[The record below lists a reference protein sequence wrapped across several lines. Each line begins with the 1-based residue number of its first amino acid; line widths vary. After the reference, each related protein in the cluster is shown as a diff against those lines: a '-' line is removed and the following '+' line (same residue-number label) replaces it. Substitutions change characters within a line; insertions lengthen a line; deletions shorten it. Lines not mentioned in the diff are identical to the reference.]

1 MGMDP
6 IALQAGYDLLGDG
19 RPETLWLG
27 IGTLLMLIG
36 TFYFVASGWGVT
48 DKEAREYYSI
58 TILVPG
64 IASAAYLS
72 MFFGIGLTEVSVGG
86 EMLDIYYARYADWL
100 FTTPL
105 LLLDLALLAKVD
117 RSTIGTLIGVD
128 ALMIVTGLIGALS
141 HTVVARYTWWLFSTI
156 AMIVVL
162 YFLATSLRAATKER
176 SANVQS
182 TFNTL
187 TALVLVL
194 WTAYPIL
201 WIVGTEGAGVV
212 GLGIETLLFMVLD
225 VTAKV
230 GFGFILLRSRAI
242 LGETEAPEPSAGT
255 DAQAAD

>member
-1 MGMDP
+1 MDP
-6 IALQAGYDLLGDG
+6 TVLQAGFDLLGDG

-27 IGTLLMLIG
+27 IGTLFMLVG
-36 TFYFVASGWGVT
+36 TFYFIAKGWGVT
-48 DKEAREYYSI
+48 DREAREYYAI

-72 MFFGIGLTEVSVGG
+72 MFFGIGLAEVEVVGRG
-86 EMLDIYYARYADWL
+86 TLDIYYARYADWL

-117 RSTIGTLIGVD
+117 RATTGTLIGVD

-141 HTVVARYTWWLFSTI
+141 TTMLARYTWWLFSTI
-156 AMIVVL
+156 AFVFVL
-162 YFLATSLRAATKER
+162 YYLLTSLRSAAKQR
-176 SANVQS
+176 SEAVQS

-187 TALVLVL
+187 TALVAVL

-201 WIVGTEGAGVV
+201 WILGTEGAGVV
-212 GLGIETLLFMVLD
+212 GLGVETLAFMILD

-230 GFGFILLRSRAI
+230 GFGFVLLRSRAI
-242 LGETEAPEPSAGT
+242 LGDTEAPEPSAGGPS
-255 DAQAAD
+255 AAD

>member
-1 MGMDP
+1 MDP

-36 TFYFVASGWGVT
+36 TFYFIARGWGVT
-48 DKEAREYYSI
+48 DKEAREYYAI

-72 MFFGIGLTEVSVGG
+72 MFFGIGLTTVEVAGMA
-86 EMLDIYYARYADWL
+86 EPLEIYYARYADWL

-117 RSTIGTLIGVD
+117 RVTIGTLIGVD

-141 HTVVARYTWWLFSTI
+141 KTPLARYSWWLFSTI
-156 AMIVVL
+156 AFLFVL
-162 YFLATSLRAATKER
+162 YYLLTSLRSAAKQR
-176 SANVQS
+176 SAEVQS

-187 TALVLVL
+187 TALVAVL

-212 GLGIETLLFMVLD
+212 GLGIETLAFMVLD

-230 GFGFILLRSRAI
+230 GFGFVLLRSRAI
-242 LGETEAPEPSAGT
+242 LGDTEAPEPSAGA

>member
-1 MGMDP
+1 MDP
-6 IALQAGYDLLGDG
+6 TVLQAGFDVLGDG

-27 IGTLLMLIG
+27 IGTLFMLIG
-36 TFYFVASGWGVT
+36 TFYFIVKGWGVT
-48 DKEAREYYSI
+48 DKDAREYYAI

-72 MFFGIGLTEVSVGG
+72 MFFGVGLTEVEVVGRG
-86 EMLDIYYARYADWL
+86 TLEIYYARYADWL

-117 RSTIGTLIGVD
+117 RVSIGTLIGVD

-141 HTVVARYTWWLFSTI
+141 KTMLARYSWWLFSTI
-156 AMIVVL
+156 CMIIVL
-162 YFLATSLRAATKER
+162 YYLATSLRSAAKARGPEV
-176 SANVQS
+176 AK

-187 TALVLVL
+187 TVLVLVL
-194 WTAYPIL
+194 WTLYPIL

-212 GLGIETLLFMVLD
+212 GLGVETLAFMVLD

-230 GFGFILLRSRAI
+230 GFGFVLLRSRAI
-242 LGETEAPEPSAGT
+242 MGDAEAPEPSAGE
-255 DAQAAD
+255 ASAAD

>member
-1 MGMDP
+1 MDP
-6 IALQAGYDLLGDG
+6 TVMQAGFDLLGDG

-36 TFYFVASGWGVT
+36 TFYFIAKGWGVT
-48 DKEAREYYSI
+48 DEEAREYYAI

-64 IASAAYLS
+64 IATAAYLS
-72 MFFGIGLTEVSVGG
+72 MFFGIGLTEVEVAGRG
-86 EMLDIYYARYADWL
+86 TLDIYYARYADWL

-117 RSTIGTLIGVD
+117 RVSIGTLIGVD

-141 HTVVARYTWWLFSTI
+141 QTMLARYTWWLVSTI
-156 AMIVVL
+156 AFIFVL
-162 YFLATSLRAATKER
+162 YYLLTSLRSAASQR
-176 SANVQS
+176 SAEVQS

-187 TALVLVL
+187 TVLVAVL

-201 WIVGTEGAGVV
+201 WIIGTEGAGVV
-212 GLGIETLLFMVLD
+212 GLGVETLGFMVLD

-230 GFGFILLRSRAI
+230 GFGFVLLRSRAI
-242 LGETEAPEPSAGT
+242 LPDSDAPEPSAGE
-255 DAQAAD
+255 AATAD

>member
-1 MGMDP
+1 
-6 IALQAGYDLLGDG
+6 
-19 RPETLWLG
+19 
-27 IGTLLMLIG
+27 MLIG
-36 TFYFVASGWGVT
+36 TFYFIAKGWGVT
-48 DKEAREYYSI
+48 DKEAREYYAI

-72 MFFGIGLTEVSVGG
+72 MFFGVGLTEVEVVGRG
-86 EMLDIYYARYADWL
+86 TLDIYYARYADWL

-117 RSTIGTLIGVD
+117 RVTTGTLIGVD

-141 HTVVARYTWWLFSTI
+141 ETMLARYTWWLFSTI
-156 AMIVVL
+156 AFLFVL
-162 YFLATSLRAATKER
+162 YYLLTSLRSAAKRR
-176 SANVQS
+176 SEEVQS

-187 TALVLVL
+187 TALVAVL

-212 GLGIETLLFMVLD
+212 GLGVETLAFMVLD

-230 GFGFILLRSRAI
+230 GFGFVLLRSRAI
-242 LGETEAPEPSAGT
+242 LSDTGAPEPSAGE
-255 DAQAAD
+255 ASAAD